1 MYKTT
6 KSANMMELYR
16 CLSELMTS
24 WGNGFVN
31 QAKIIQESCVEFFK
45 FYELEQSAL
54 KDLIKTKDEHG
65 EIYFKKNAKLLAKK
79 KKIFQGKDIG
89 KWDLG
94 VKLTE
99 PEMTKLQENQELA
112 FAKMLPKVS
121 QMRLCLNYF

>member
-1 MYKTT
+1 
-6 KSANMMELYR
+6 MELYR

-65 EIYFKKNAKLLAKK
+65 DTYFKKNAKLLAKK
-79 KKIFQGKDIG
+79 KKIFMGKDIG

-94 VKLTE
+94 VKLNE
-99 PEMTKLQENQELA
+99 PEITKLQ
-112 FAKMLPKVS
+112 
-121 QMRLCLNYF
+121 